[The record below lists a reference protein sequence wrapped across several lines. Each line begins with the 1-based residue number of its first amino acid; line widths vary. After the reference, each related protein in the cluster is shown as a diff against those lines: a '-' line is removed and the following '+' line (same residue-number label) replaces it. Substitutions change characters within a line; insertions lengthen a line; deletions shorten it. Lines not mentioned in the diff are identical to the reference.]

1 MTLGPQW
8 SSGKDSTISSHET
21 PISFLLH
28 ICGLSAFW
36 NHKREE
42 LGLFEHAKHVNYAGK
57 DLNDMNSRSQVKFII
72 LLDTLSHYKL
82 YFLKTPS
89 HTGQALQN
97 NFLVHNWASRTSTDI
112 FLDGEDGNGEGAEI

>member
-8 SSGKDSTISSHET
+8 SSEKDSTISSHET

-42 LGLFEHAKHVNYAGK
+42 PGLSEHAKHVNYAGR
-57 DLNDMNSRSQVKFII
+57 DLNSRSQVKFLI
-72 LLDTLSHYKL
+72 LLDTVSHYKL
-82 YFLKTPS
+82 YFLKAPS

-97 NFLVHNWASRTSTDI
+97 HFLVHNWASHTSTDI
-112 FLDGEDGNGEGAEI
+112 FLEGEDGNGEGDEI